1 VVEGVTARA
10 IIVAAIIGAA
20 ILAAGPWSVQFL
32 RQAMGTAETVASTPV
47 AAAADAVQAVLG
59 QGKPVVAEFGSGKC
73 FSCREMR
80 GILEALSREHGDR
93 VNVASIDILAN
104 REYIPRYKI
113 QAMPTQI
120 FYDAQGRE
128 IGRHMGLIPAEDIL
142 LQLGLDPAAK
152 KGGS

>member
-1 VVEGVTARA
+1 MAEGVTARA

-20 ILAAGPWSVQFL
+20 ILAAGAWTVQVL
-32 RQAMGTAETVASTPV
+32 QQAVGTMETVAS
-47 AAAADAVQAVLG
+47 AADAVQAVLR
-59 QGKPVVAEFGSGKC
+59 QGKPAVAEFGSGKC
-73 FSCREMR
+73 LSCREMR

-93 VNVASIDILAN
+93 VNVTSVDILAN

-120 FYDAQGRE
+120 FFDAQGRE

-142 LQLGLDPAAK
+142 LQLDPAAK